1 MLNNALLCSICRHP
15 VFTRIEG
22 NIEVKLS
29 DLLSKLSIHFQ
40 NKHKEQLDAIT
51 EDGKLLLTYAGLQYS
66 LNSLATIPVTNE
78 TATNYQITV
87 LENLLKTGLD
97 IAPDDEYDEIEDED
111 TPDELDIVLARLSD
125 AIPKSDEDLRKEV
138 SDILEEL
145 LDSDSNTKEIEI
157 TEPEKPS

>member
-40 NKHKEQLDAIT
+40 NKHKEQLDKIT
-51 EDGKLLLTYAGLQYS
+51 EQGKILLTYAGLHYS
-66 LNSLATIPVTNE
+66 LNTLAKVPDTNE
-78 TATNYQITV
+78 DVSNYQDELDNILQEGLNLT
-87 LENLLKTGLD
+87 LEDN
-97 IAPDDEYDEIEDED
+97 EEIEDED

-125 AIPKSDEDLRKEV
+125 VMAKSDEDLRKEV

-145 LDSDSNTKEIEI
+145 LDSDSNPQQNQIA
-157 TEPEKPS
+157 EPEKP